1 MTKLTK
7 KEIDQYKQKLLEEQA
22 RITGDVS
29 SMEKQIL
36 NNSQRDSSGDLS
48 GYSMHLADMGSD
60 NFEREFTLDLMKKE
74 QEILYEIQDAIE
86 RIENGTFGKCEM
98 CGCDINKTRLKA
110 RAYARYCVECKEKL
124 EKKNK

>member
-1 MTKLTK
+1 MAKLTK
-7 KEIDQYKQKLLEEQA
+7 KDIEQYKKKLLEEQA

-98 CGCDINKTRLKA
+98 CGQDINKTRLKA
-110 RAYARYCVECKEKL
+110 RAYARYCVECKENL
-124 EKKNK
+124 EKKKK